1 MTRFMRRDINRVEEN
16 VFQVGVAIATQ
27 NPNSIFDVAA
37 EHRMPALEQ
46 FVQIAKQLAGHRLF
60 GMPSRDAQGSTGRRD
75 ADAERLLD
83 GADVRVVL
91 AEQIGKQPWV
101 VEMKFERVFS
111 N

>member
-1 MTRFMRRDINRVEEN
+1 HRIEED
-16 VFQVGVAIATQ
+16 VLQIGVAIATQ

-46 FVQIAKQLAGHRLF
+46 LVQIAEQLAGHRLF
-60 GMPSRDAQGSTGRRD
+60 GMASRNAQGSAGRAD
-75 ADAERLLD
+75 TDAERLLD

>member
-1 MTRFMRRDINRVEEN
+1 MRRDINRIEEN
-16 VFQVGVAIATQ
+16 VLQVGVAIATQ

-46 FVQIAKQLAGHRLF
+46 LVQIAEQLAGHGLF
-60 GMPSRDAQGSTGRRD
+60 GVSARDAQGSAGHRD

-91 AEQIGKQPWV
+91 AEQIGEQPWI
-101 VEMKFERVFS
+101 VELKFERVFS